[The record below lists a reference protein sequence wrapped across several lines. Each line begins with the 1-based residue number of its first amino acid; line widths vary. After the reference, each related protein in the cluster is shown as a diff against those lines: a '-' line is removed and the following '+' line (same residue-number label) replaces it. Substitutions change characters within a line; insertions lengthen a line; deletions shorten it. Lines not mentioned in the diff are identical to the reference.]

1 MHKKR
6 VVRLFN
12 EKGGDLMITWEEL
25 FAMIM
30 MVCAVINVILNVKN
44 SDTRNHYKTKKQ

>member
-1 MHKKR
+1 
-6 VVRLFN
+6 
-12 EKGGDLMITWEEL
+12 MITWEEL

-44 SDTRNHYKTKKQ
+44 SNTKHQNTKKM